1 MAYCRFNTMVLYAR
15 YVIFRYEF
23 HTKIQT
29 FSYKNEVS
37 SINNTDICFNVKI
50 SYKSNINDIFK
61 NINPSV
67 IPPKINFLNSNL
79 NQQTIAT
86 KIDTNIIGSNGG
98 YSKEDKNKK

>member
-1 MAYCRFNTMVLYAR
+1 MDLIKFDHDTTWFPLEPNPHSL
-15 YVIFRYEF
+15 
-23 HTKIQT
+23 
-29 FSYKNEVS
+29 N
-37 SINNTDICFNVKI
+37 
-50 SYKSNINDIFK
+50 KSNINDIFK

-98 YSKEDKNKK
+98 DSKEVQNKKE